1 MSKGGFTNISE
12 ARQIE
17 GMKRLPT
24 NGHPD
29 YTVGRGDATVFGR
42 MVAAGSTFI
51 EKVKDKGSV
60 GWKLTK
66 AGIDKLNSLKA
77 A

>member
-1 MSKGGFTNISE
+1 MAKGGFTNITE

-17 GMKRLPT
+17 GMKALSIDGSP
-24 NGHPD
+24 NFNV
-29 YTVGRGDATVFGR
+29 YRGDATVFGR
-42 MVAAGSTFI
+42 MVSAGSSFV
-51 EKVKDKGSV
+51 EKVNDENGV

>member
-1 MSKGGFTNISE
+1 MAKGGFTNITE

-17 GMKRLPT
+17 GMKRLPIGGST
-24 NGHPD
+24 E
-29 YTVGRGDATVFGR
+29 YLVARGDATVFGR
-42 MVAAGSTFI
+42 MVTAGSPFV